1 MPQVGATYEANLG
14 TGLDIMIVIGEN
26 DSGGQPTL
34 DYCLGYAAQ
43 YGVPPEKTFIDY
55 GAQYGGW
62 ETTFQ
67 YIYPYLASD
76 GTFALPW
83 DAVLDGDNMEYIFSS
98 GNPTYP
104 SVTDAL
110 NAALSD

>member
-1 MPQVGATYEANLG
+1 
-14 TGLDIMIVIGEN
+14 MIVIGEN
-26 DSGGQPTL
+26 AQGGEPTL
-34 DYCLGYAAQ
+34 AYCTQYANQ
-43 YGVPPEKTFIDY
+43 HGVPPEKTFIDY
-55 GAQYGGW
+55 GTQYGGW
-62 ETTFQ
+62 ETTFANL
-67 YIYPYLASD
+67 YPYLADD
-76 GTFALPW
+76 GSFALPW